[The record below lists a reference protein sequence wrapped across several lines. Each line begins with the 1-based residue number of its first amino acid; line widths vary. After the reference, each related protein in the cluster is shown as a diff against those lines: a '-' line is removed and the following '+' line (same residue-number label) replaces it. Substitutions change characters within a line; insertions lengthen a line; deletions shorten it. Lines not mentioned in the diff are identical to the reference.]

1 MKKANECSTI
11 SIYGM
16 KGEPSTD
23 MKVIAATK
31 NKGKIKEMQ
40 EILSPLD
47 IEIISQE
54 EMGIELDVEE
64 TGDTFERNALI
75 KARAVAMV
83 CDYPVLADDSGICVD
98 ALGGAPGVRS
108 ARYAGEGASDSD
120 KINKMLAELGDAD
133 DRSAKFVTSVAFIFP
148 DGTEITARGEVKG
161 HITQAPSG
169 NNGFGYDPIFFSDEL
184 GKTFAESSD
193 EEKNS
198 VSHRG
203 RALRNL
209 YDKLKED

>member
-1 MKKANECSTI
+1 
-11 SIYGM
+11 M

-54 EMGIELDVEE
+54 EIGIELDVEE

>member
-1 MKKANECSTI
+1 MR
-11 SIYGM
+11 
-16 KGEPSTD
+16 
-23 MKVIAATK
+23 VIAATK

-47 IEIISQE
+47 IEIVSQE
-54 EMGIELDVEE
+54 EMGIELDAEE

-83 CDYPVLADDSGICVD
+83 CDYPVLADDSGLCID

-108 ARYAGEGASDSD
+108 SRYAGENASDAD
-120 KINKMLAELGDAD
+120 RINKVLSELQDCDSRTA
-133 DRSAKFVTSVAFIFP
+133 RFVTSVAFITP
-148 DGTEITARGEVKG
+148 DGTEITASGEVKG
-161 HITQAPSG
+161 YITEAPEGS
-169 NNGFGYDPIFFSDEL
+169 NGFGYDPIFFSDEL
-184 GKTFAESSD
+184 GKTFAVSSD

-209 YDKLKED
+209 YNKLKEM

>member
-1 MKKANECSTI
+1 
-11 SIYGM
+11 
-16 KGEPSTD
+16 

-31 NKGKIKEMQ
+31 NKGKIREMH

-47 IEIISQE
+47 IEIISQQ

-64 TGDTFERNALI
+64 TGDTFVKNALI

-108 ARYAGEGASDSD
+108 ARYAGDNATDEE
-120 KINKMLAELGDAD
+120 KINKMLGEIGDAEN
-133 DRSAKFVTSVAFIFP
+133 RNAKFVTAVAFIFP
-148 DGTEITARGEVKG
+148 DGREVTAEGEVKG
-161 HITQAPSG
+161 YITKEPKG

-184 GKTFAESSD
+184 GKTFAEGSD
-193 EEKNS
+193 DEKNS

-203 RALRNL
+203 RALKNL
-209 YDKLKED
+209 YEKLKAMEEN

>member
-1 MKKANECSTI
+1 
-11 SIYGM
+11 
-16 KGEPSTD
+16 

-47 IEIISQE
+47 IEIVSQQ
-54 EMGIELDVEE
+54 EMGIEVDAEE

-75 KARAVAMV
+75 KARAVAML
-83 CDYPVLADDSGICVD
+83 CDYPILADDSGICVD

-108 ARYAGEGASDSD
+108 ARYAGDNATDSD
-120 KINKMLAELGDAD
+120 RINKMLTEIGDSEN
-133 DRSAKFVTSVAFIFP
+133 RKAKFVTAVAFIFP
-148 DGTEITARGEVKG
+148 DGTEVTASGEVNG
-161 HITQAPSG
+161 HITHEPHG
-169 NNGFGYDPIFFSDEL
+169 ENGFGYDPIFFSEEL

-203 RALRNL
+203 RALKNL
-209 YDKLKED
+209 YEKLKAMEVR

>member
-1 MKKANECSTI
+1 
-11 SIYGM
+11 
-16 KGEPSTD
+16 

-31 NKGKIKEMQ
+31 NKGKIREMQ

-47 IEIISQE
+47 IEIISQQ

-64 TGDTFERNALI
+64 TGDTFVKNALI

-98 ALGGAPGVRS
+98 ALDGAPGVRS
-108 ARYAGEGASDSD
+108 ARYAGDNATDGD
-120 KINKMLAELGDAD
+120 KINKMLSEIGDNEN
-133 DRSAKFVTSVAFIFP
+133 RNAKFVTAVAFIFP
-148 DGTEITARGEVKG
+148 DGREVTAEGEVKG
-161 HITQAPSG
+161 CITKEPKG

-193 EEKNS
+193 DEKNS

-203 RALRNL
+203 RALKNL
-209 YDKLKED
+209 CEKLEAMEVK